1 MLILIGGI
9 FVSGYSIDVH
19 LYMEKGMYARL
30 VERGQELGVPLS
42 AVVREAVVEYFENIP
57 EVPEQGQ
64 LVPQPDDPIWQ
75 LPGLSASYGK
85 LSRYNLDGVRVE
97 AKEGQS

>member
-1 MLILIGGI
+1 MSNYL
-9 FVSGYSIDVH
+9 IDVH
-19 LYMEKGMYARL
+19 LYMEKGMYERL
-30 VERGQELGVPLS
+30 VDRAQELGVPLS

-85 LSRYNLDGVRVE
+85 LSRYSLDGVRVE